1 MEIVIAD
8 NFMNRN
14 IPIKNRKTNYTKFLS
29 DELSDYISNNK
40 VSYIEIDLDLSMNT
54 PFPALS
60 QASKSLSIPIV
71 DPHSVIHLVMDS
83 LPELE
88 DEELF
93 VNSDIV
99 FEKQALLIMEA
110 TIYGVIQCLASL
122 LQPYFPR
129 SADFEEAFKKA
140 LTKIKPIIDSIFIDS
155 EAKFEAEMSIATDE
169 KFEEIVHLLNE
180 EEE

>member
-1 MEIVIAD
+1 MEIVIAE
-8 NFMNRN
+8 NIMNRN

-29 DELSDYISNNK
+29 DELTDYISNNK

-60 QASKSLSIPIV
+60 QASKSLCIPIV
-71 DPHSVIHLVMDS
+71 DPHTVIHLVMDS

-99 FEKQALLIMEA
+99 FEKQALLVMEA
-110 TIYGVIQCLASL
+110 TLYAAIQSLSSL
-122 LQPYFPR
+122 LQPYLPR

-140 LTKIKPIIDSIFIDS
+140 LSRIKPIIDSLTIDTVTKFDKNQFIT
-155 EAKFEAEMSIATDE
+155 TDE
-169 KFEEIVHLLNE
+169 KFNEIIQYLIQE
-180 EEE
+180 EE